1 MQRSAHHGVH
11 AVIDIGEVAELFAA
25 PYFKRPAGEH
35 LPDPHAEEGLAG
47 VLDAHTRPDGVGEAQ
62 RAGADAVH
70 VVVEDMVP
78 FAGHL
83 VDAVDVDGA
92 DGVVFIHGQIVGF
105 AVNLPRSG
113 EYDADARIGVPA
125 GFEDGKLRL
134 AVDVQIRIRIGH
146 RIHMAGLSG
155 KIEQK
160 VVPLHQRFHAVGIA
174 DVRNIDFEAGFVT
187 ANVCRIPAILGDK
200 AVDERNGS
208 AFLKK
213 ADAKIGA
220 DEPQPSRDEHMRAG
234 IETHYRILRLAI
246 TKKGGMA
253 PLLQSVA

>member
-1 MQRSAHHGVH
+1 M
-11 AVIDIGEVAELFAA
+11 
-25 PYFKRPAGEH
+25 
-35 LPDPHAEEGLAG
+35 
-47 VLDAHTRPDGVGEAQ
+47 
-62 RAGADAVH
+62 
-70 VVVEDMVP
+70 
-78 FAGHL
+78 
-83 VDAVDVDGA
+83 
-92 DGVVFIHGQIVGF
+92 
-105 AVNLPRSG
+105 
-113 EYDADARIGVPA
+113 
-125 GFEDGKLRL
+125 
-134 AVDVQIRIRIGH
+134 
-146 RIHMAGLSG
+146 
-155 KIEQK
+155 
-160 VVPLHQRFHAVGIA
+160 GIA

-234 IETHYRILRLAI
+234 IESHYRILRFAI

>member
-1 MQRSAHHGVH
+1 MM
-11 AVIDIGEVAELFAA
+11 L
-25 PYFKRPAGEH
+25 
-35 LPDPHAEEGLAG
+35 
-47 VLDAHTRPDGVGEAQ
+47 HTRPDGVGEAQ

-134 AVDVQIRIRIGH
+134 AVDVQIRIRS
-146 RIHMAGLSG
+146 A
-155 KIEQK
+155 IESIW
-160 VVPLHQRFHAVGIA
+160 L
-174 DVRNIDFEAGFVT
+174 
-187 ANVCRIPAILGDK
+187 VCPARLNRKSCPFTSVFMLWGSRTSEILTL
-200 AVDERNGS
+200 R
-208 AFLKK
+208 
-213 ADAKIGA
+213 
-220 DEPQPSRDEHMRAG
+220 RD
-234 IETHYRILRLAI
+234 
-246 TKKGGMA
+246 
-253 PLLQSVA
+253 S